1 MLFGALTLTVS
12 TVVTSC
18 KDYDDDIKGL
28 QEQVDKITS
37 TSPVSTEDMKSAV
50 EKAKQDL
57 QTQLNDLSALVEN
70 PDGEKTLKE
79 KIAALEQALADA
91 TGDKAKDLAAR
102 LADLQNQLTSL
113 QKILKGEDGVSG
125 LEKKITELEDAKTV
139 LSELIV
145 AEQAYITSG
154 KKNVSAYE
162 STSFGAYVNQAIIDA
177 LKHDGTDQDKWG
189 EIAKYVTGAV
199 QSGITTELGNI
210 NAVLTEK
217 YGVSTT
223 LATFVGSVYDKLFS
237 DDAKAQQAQLNELL
251 TAINTYV
258 AKTEGADYEN
268 YAALIKQIV
277 DAQKAVAALNMPEG
291 TATLDEGVKALIADE
306 KSAVNKA
313 IKDLTDHL
321 QKEID
326 AIKGM
331 IQSIVYVPTYADGQ
345 VQFNTYYVD
354 LSLIHI

>member
-57 QTQLNDLSALVEN
+57 QTQLNDLSALVKN
-70 PDGEKTLKE
+70 PDGEETLKQ
-79 KIAALEQALADA
+79 KIAALEKALADA

-102 LADLQNQLTSL
+102 LTDLQNQLTSL

-139 LSELIV
+139 LSELIA

-162 STSFGAYVNQAIIDA
+162 STF
-177 LKHDGTDQDKWG
+177 T
-189 EIAKYVTGAV
+189 EI
-199 QSGITTELGNI
+199 
-210 NAVLTEK
+210 
-217 YGVSTT
+217 
-223 LATFVGSVYDKLFS
+223 
-237 DDAKAQQAQLNELL
+237 
-251 TAINTYV
+251 
-258 AKTEGADYEN
+258 
-268 YAALIKQIV
+268 
-277 DAQKAVAALNMPEG
+277 
-291 TATLDEGVKALIADE
+291 
-306 KSAVNKA
+306 
-313 IKDLTDHL
+313 
-321 QKEID
+321 
-326 AIKGM
+326 
-331 IQSIVYVPTYADGQ
+331 
-345 VQFNTYYVD
+345 
-354 LSLIHI
+354 

>member
-1 MLFGALTLTVS
+1 MKKKFVRVMLFGALTLTVS

-223 LATFVGSVYDKLFS
+223 LATFVGSVYDNFS
-237 DDAKAQQAQLNELL
+237 VMMLKHSRHN
-251 TAINTYV
+251 
-258 AKTEGADYEN
+258 
-268 YAALIKQIV
+268 
-277 DAQKAVAALNMPEG
+277 
-291 TATLDEGVKALIADE
+291 
-306 KSAVNKA
+306 
-313 IKDLTDHL
+313 
-321 QKEID
+321 
-326 AIKGM
+326 
-331 IQSIVYVPTYADGQ
+331 
-345 VQFNTYYVD
+345 
-354 LSLIHI
+354 